1 MNNNDNNDIIV
12 LFEQIKDVPYQI
24 IRNVVWNKDQF
35 AGTMMK
41 YIIFGV
47 VYNENISATY
57 ILPDGK
63 VELSGVIL
71 EYGNLSQ
78 YL

>member
-24 IRNVVWNKDQF
+24 IRNVVWHKDQF